1 MNFLKIKLL
10 VIAVMMF
17 AASSAFAS
25 LSYNIN
31 IDTTSLDNKD
41 GYLYFQYAGLNA
53 VNSAATVASFTTNGA
68 LASNSSLYVVD
79 GSAVLGQLPG
89 NVDFANTN
97 GTNDYNHAIHFGTN
111 LNFNLLFAAN
121 NFGAP
126 AGGSSTF
133 SLGLFS
139 DESGLVPLATST
151 GTLFMIDLNNN
162 GTTTVQTLASGVT
175 ATPTPIPAAAWLL
188 GSGLMGLIGVR
199 RKKHK

>member
-10 VIAVMMF
+10 VIAVIML

-31 IDTTSLDNKD
+31 IDTTGLNNTD
-41 GYLYFQYAGLNA
+41 GYLYLQYAGANV
-53 VNSAATVASFTTNGA
+53 VNSTATVANFTTNGA
-68 LASNSSLYVVD
+68 LAPVSSESVVD
-79 GSAVLGQLPG
+79 GRAVSGQLQ
-89 NVDFANTN
+89 NSVIFANTY

-111 LNFNLLFAAN
+111 LNFNLLFASD

-139 DESGLVPLATST
+139 DEGGLYPLATTT

-188 GSGLMGLIGVR
+188 GSGLMGLVGLR
-199 RKKHK
+199 RRNRV